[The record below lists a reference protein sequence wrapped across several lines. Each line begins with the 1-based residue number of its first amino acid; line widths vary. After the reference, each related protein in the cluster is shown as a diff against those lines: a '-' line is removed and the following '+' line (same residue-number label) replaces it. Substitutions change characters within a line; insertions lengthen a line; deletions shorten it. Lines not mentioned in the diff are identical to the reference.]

1 MVDLMTVEWR
11 RPNQRGADE
20 PFNFWFAADL
30 FDQLDFAHTWAD
42 DPRAHFA
49 KFSGASTI
57 KVLEILTAIAEHRSN
72 IMVQGWRPNSS
83 TGQVVPAMYDDT
95 LDVVK
100 YSPRHCGGWLGL
112 LRIRMPN
119 ASARV
124 VVVDRPS
131 DSHQWFVTWPPSAGR
146 GFLTILRWFMQNIR
160 IEANAFD
167 TGNSWVPSA
176 NMLAFMAGQKATG
189 GPTSSAGAPTA
200 GFESF
205 SNTIRAL
212 VYENADQQLLA
223 FYMRHLRGHGPTET
237 GSVHHFNQ
245 MVSGSSEADASGIRS
260 NIDVAL
266 HQDLLGFPAAWA
278 LTRSFGDWSGA
289 IADHLQHWRVGMG
302 NHRDGLTWLRNIVT
316 ARKTEWDRA
325 NILDVIGGTRSTQRT
340 VGVTTA
346 TTLSQTDTVSREIS
360 TTISDAYRT
369 ATTEAW
375 SRALTNAS
383 SRLDTIGT
391 RTTTGSSST
400 HGMQYGNDTAVTV
413 GGETGALEELL
424 LGKITGEVTTTM
436 KSQLSSQFT
445 QHRALEEAS
454 STATGTSTSTTDTTQ
469 LTRMRERTYTLTNS
483 FRTAV
488 SQAITT
494 ARTLSTSTSDVIN
507 LDGDASRQA
516 ASVRDGLDVALR
528 AINDALSSL

>member
-1 MVDLMTVEWR
+1 MVDLMTVDWR
-11 RPNQRGADE
+11 RPNQTGADE
-20 PFNFWFAADL
+20 PHRFWFAADL

-42 DPRAHFA
+42 DPRGHFA

-72 IMVQGWRPNSS
+72 ILLQGWRPTSS
-83 TGQVVPAMYDDT
+83 SAQSVPAMYDDT

-100 YSPRHCGGWLGL
+100 TSPRHCGGWLGL

-119 ASARV
+119 PSARV

-131 DSHQWFVTWPPSAGR
+131 SGAQWFVTWPPAAGR
-146 GFLTILRWFMQNIR
+146 NFLTILRWLMQSIR
-160 IEANAFD
+160 IDASAFD

-176 NMLAFMAGQKATG
+176 NMLTFVAGQKATG
-189 GPTSSAGAPTA
+189 GPTASSGQPTA

-223 FYMRHLRGHGPTET
+223 FYMRHLRGHGPTEA

-245 MVSGSSEADASGIRS
+245 MVSGSSEADAAGIRS

-302 NHRDGLTWLRNIVT
+302 NHRDGLTWLRTIVT
-316 ARKTEWDRA
+316 ARKTEWDRT
-325 NILDVIGGTRSTQRT
+325 NIVDVIGGTRATQRT
-340 VGVTTA
+340 IGTTTQ
-346 TTLSQTDTVSREIS
+346 TTLSQTDTVSREIT

-369 ATTEAW
+369 ATSEAW
-375 SRALTNAS
+375 TRALTSAQ
-383 SRLDTIGT
+383 SRLDTISSGT
-391 RTTTGSSST
+391 STGSSST

-413 GGETGALEELL
+413 GGETGAIEQLL

-436 KSQLSSQFT
+436 KSQLSSQYT
-445 QHRALEEAS
+445 QHRTLEES
-454 STATGTSTSTTDTTQ
+454 NSTATSSSTSTTDTTQ

-483 FRTAV
+483 FRSAV
-488 SQAITT
+488 SQAITV
-494 ARTLSTSTSDVIN
+494 ARTLSTSTNEVIN
-507 LDGDASRQA
+507 LDGDATRQA
-516 ASVRDGLDVALR
+516 AQVRDGLDVALR
-528 AINDALSSL
+528 AINDALSGL